1 MCRSSLL
8 FLLLLLS
15 SFTVQA
21 EEQSDTVSSE
31 KFSTWLWDYLTVGAS
46 LSAGIGGRLVTIDVT
61 RRDTNDHGRLI
72 ENKEDALFLLY
83 STRARY
89 FSDSN
94 VGYSWLLNLSSIRLN
109 EQELSAKK
117 TVDLGTEVN
126 GYFATTVPVVF
137 YNFGDRDRGQ
147 YLRLGVGLGVGV
159 ARFNGDV
166 VLTES
171 SQLNDRVTISN
182 GTSNL
187 FLALGFFV
195 DYQWENFAIRLSTA
209 GPNVNINGYEVNVF
223 GTSLMFGYTHYLN

>member
-1 MCRSSLL
+1 M
-8 FLLLLLS
+8 
-15 SFTVQA
+15 
-21 EEQSDTVSSE
+21 
-31 KFSTWLWDYLTVGAS
+31 
-46 LSAGIGGRLVTIDVT
+46 GRL
-61 RRDTNDHGRLI
+61 NL
-72 ENKEDALFLLY
+72 
-83 STRARY
+83 SWY

-166 VLTES
+166 R
-171 SQLNDRVTISN
+171 RVADHPRREVWQ
-182 GTSNL
+182 G
-187 FLALGFFV
+187 
-195 DYQWENFAIRLSTA
+195 IRPRYA
-209 GPNVNINGYEVNVF
+209 
-223 GTSLMFGYTHYLN
+223 